1 MSILLLNKDKG
12 MTSFYALKQAQKNL
26 GFSKAGH
33 GGTLDPLATGLL
45 PIFFEQST
53 KFLQYFNT
61 ESKEYIAEYIFGIS
75 SNTEDISG
83 ILTYKDYEEEPT
95 KDQLCKT
102 LDSFLGEQ
110 TQVPPKFSAK
120 KINGIPMYKLAR
132 KGEEFD
138 RKEQKINIHE
148 INLLEYEFPRFK
160 IKVCCS
166 KGTYIRTLGVD
177 IGKRLNQSVSLC
189 ELQRT
194 KFGHLNLDDSISLS
208 ELKNLDKNQKMQ
220 YVRRVEEIL
229 IDIPKVKIR
238 SSEVKKFQ
246 NGCQL
251 EAREIEKTGKHF
263 IFYKKELLGL
273 GLVDNKLQINPLKV
287 LTKGEKKENELK

>member
-1 MSILLLNKDKG
+1 
-12 MTSFYALKQAQKNL
+12 
-26 GFSKAGH
+26 
-33 GGTLDPLATGLL
+33 
-45 PIFFEQST
+45 
-53 KFLQYFNT
+53 
-61 ESKEYIAEYIFGIS
+61 
-75 SNTEDISG
+75 
-83 ILTYKDYEEEPT
+83 
-95 KDQLCKT
+95 
-102 LDSFLGEQ
+102 
-110 TQVPPKFSAK
+110 
-120 KINGIPMYKLAR
+120 
-132 KGEEFD
+132 
-138 RKEQKINIHE
+138 
-148 INLLEYEFPRFK
+148 LLEYEFPRFK

-229 IDIPKVKIR
+229 IDIPQVEIR

-273 GLVDNKLQINPLKV
+273 GLVDNELHINPLKV

>member
-12 MTSFYALKQAQKNL
+12 MTSFFALKQAQKNL
-26 GFSKAGH
+26 GFLKAGH

-61 ESKEYIAEYIFGIS
+61 QSKEYIAEYVFGIS
-75 SNTEDISG
+75 SNTEDITG
-83 ILTYKDYEEEPT
+83 ILTYTDHGEPT
-95 KDQLCKT
+95 EAELYKALK
-102 LDSFLGEQ
+102 SFLGEQ
-110 TQVPPKFSAK
+110 IQIPPKFSAK
-120 KINGIPMYKLAR
+120 KINGVPMYKLAR
-132 KGEEFD
+132 QGKEFD
-138 RKEQKINIHE
+138 RQEQKINIFE
-148 INLLEYEFPRFK
+148 IDLINYEFPKFK
-160 IKVCCS
+160 IKVSCS

-177 IGKRLNQSVSLC
+177 IGKTLNQSVSMC

-194 KFGHLNLDDSISLS
+194 KFGHLRLEDSISLS

-229 IDIPKVKIR
+229 IDIPQVKIR

>member
-1 MSILLLNKDKG
+1 
-12 MTSFYALKQAQKNL
+12 MTHIDHGEPTEAELCHALK
-26 GFSKAGH
+26 
-33 GGTLDPLATGLL
+33 
-45 PIFFEQST
+45 
-53 KFLQYFNT
+53 
-61 ESKEYIAEYIFGIS
+61 
-75 SNTEDISG
+75 
-83 ILTYKDYEEEPT
+83 
-95 KDQLCKT
+95 
-102 LDSFLGEQ
+102 SFLGEQ
-110 TQVPPKFSAK
+110 IQIPPKFSAK
-120 KINGIPMYKLAR
+120 KINGVPMYKLAR
-132 KGEEFD
+132 QGKEFD
-138 RKEQKINIHE
+138 RQEQKINIFE
-148 INLLEYEFPRFK
+148 IDLINYEFPKFK
-160 IKVCCS
+160 IKVSCS

-177 IGKRLNQSVSLC
+177 IGKTLNQSVSMC

-194 KFGHLNLDDSISLS
+194 KFGHLRLEDSISLS

-229 IDIPKVKIR
+229 IDIPQVKIR

-263 IFYKKELLGL
+263 IFYEKELLGL

>member
-1 MSILLLNKDKG
+1 MSILLLNKEKG
-12 MTSFYALKQAQKNL
+12 MTSFSALKQAQKNL

-45 PIFFEQST
+45 PIFFDQST
-53 KFLQYFNT
+53 KFLQFFNT
-61 ESKEYIAEYIFGIS
+61 ESKEYIAEYVFGIS

-83 ILTYKDYEEEPT
+83 ILTYKDYDREPT
-95 KDQLCKT
+95 KAELT
-102 LDSFLGEQ
+102 SVLNGFLGEQ
-110 TQVPPKFSAK
+110 TQIPPKFSAK
-120 KINGIPMYKLAR
+120 KIGGIPMYKLAR
-132 KGEEFD
+132 KGKDFE
-138 RKEQKINIHE
+138 RQAHKINIFE
-148 INLLEYEFPRFK
+148 INLISYEFPRFK
-160 IKVCCS
+160 IKVSCS
-166 KGTYIRTLGVD
+166 KGTYIRTLGTD
-177 IGKRLNQSVSLC
+177 IGKTLNQAVSMC

-194 KFGHLNLDDSISLS
+194 KFGHLELDDCISLS
-208 ELKNLDKNQKMQ
+208 ELKNLDKEQKMQ

-229 IDIPKVKIR
+229 IDIPQVEIR

>member
-1 MSILLLNKDKG
+1 MSVIILNKEKNV
-12 MTSFYALKQAQKNL
+12 TSFKAIKDVQKEMK
-26 GFSKAGH
+26 FKKAGH
-33 GGTLDPLATGLL
+33 GGTLDPLATGVL
-45 PIFFEQST
+45 PIFFNSST
-53 KFLQYFNT
+53 RFIEYIAND
-61 ESKEYIAEYIFGIS
+61 SKEYVAEFVLGLS
-75 SNTEDISG
+75 SNTEDITG
-83 ILTYKDYEEEPT
+83 ILTHIDHGEPT
-95 KDQLCKT
+95 EAELCHALK
-102 LDSFLGEQ
+102 SFLGEQ
-110 TQVPPKFSAK
+110 IQIPPKFSAK
-120 KINGIPMYKLAR
+120 KINGVPMYKLAR
-132 KGEEFD
+132 QGKEFD
-138 RKEQKINIHE
+138 RQEQKINIFE
-148 INLLEYEFPRFK
+148 IDLINYEFPKFK
-160 IKVCCS
+160 IKVSCS

-177 IGKRLNQSVSLC
+177 IGKTLNQSVSMC

-194 KFGHLNLDDSISLS
+194 KFGHLRLEDSISLS

-229 IDIPKVKIR
+229 IDIPQVKIR

-273 GLVDNKLQINPLKV
+273 GLVDNTLQINPLKV

>member
-1 MSILLLNKDKG
+1 M
-12 MTSFYALKQAQKNL
+12 
-26 GFSKAGH
+26 KAGH

-61 ESKEYIAEYIFGIS
+61 ESKEYIAEYVFGIS
-75 SNTEDISG
+75 SNTEDITG
-83 ILTYKDYEEEPT
+83 ILTHIDHGEPT
-95 KDQLCKT
+95 EAELRHT
-102 LDSFLGEQ
+102 LKSFLGEQ
-110 TQVPPKFSAK
+110 IQIPPKFSAK
-120 KINGIPMYKLAR
+120 KINGVPMYKLAR
-132 KGEEFD
+132 QGKEFD
-138 RKEQKINIHE
+138 RKEQKINIFE
-148 INLLEYEFPRFK
+148 IDLINYEFPKFK
-160 IKVCCS
+160 IKVSCS

-177 IGKRLNQSVSLC
+177 IGKTLNQSVSMC

-194 KFGHLNLDDSISLS
+194 KFGHLRLEDSISLP

-229 IDIPKVKIR
+229 IDIPQVKIR

-273 GLVDNKLQINPLKV
+273 GLVDNTLQINPLKV
-287 LTKGEKKENELK
+287 LTKGEKKRK